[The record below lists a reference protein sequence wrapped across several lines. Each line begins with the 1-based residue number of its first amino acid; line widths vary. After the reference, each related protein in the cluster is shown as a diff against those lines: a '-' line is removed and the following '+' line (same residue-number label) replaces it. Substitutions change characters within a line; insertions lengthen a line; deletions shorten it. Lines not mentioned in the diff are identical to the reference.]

1 MQNTIRKSILLAQ
14 LCDSAFPIGSFA
26 FSNGVESAV
35 ENNLIKDK
43 ADLKQY
49 ARTTV
54 IQALYSDYLAA
65 LIAFRAAYGNNYKE
79 ILEADNISY
88 IGKLSNESRG
98 MSIKMGRKCAEMA
111 TLLFPQNR
119 IVMQWHNDIIEG
131 KCYGCHNISLA
142 IMFRAAGMDEA
153 SLFAALEYG
162 TINMVLNAALRI
174 FRVSHI
180 DTQQILK
187 ELCAL
192 ASEDY
197 EKIKELDLQD
207 IQSFAPELDIIASLH
222 EQGTKR
228 MFGN

>member
-14 LCDSAFPIGSFA
+14 LCDSAFPVGSFA

-35 ENNLIKDK
+35 EIKIIKDK

-49 ARTTV
+49 ARAAV
-54 IQALYSDYLAA
+54 VQALHSDYLAA
-65 LIAFRAAYGNNYKE
+65 LVAFRAAYGNNYKE
-79 ILEADNISY
+79 ILKADSISY
-88 IGKLSNESRG
+88 IGKLSNEARG
-98 MSIKMGRKCAEMA
+98 MSLKMGRKCSEMA

-119 IVMQWHNDIIEG
+119 IAMLWHKDIVEG
-131 KCYGCHNISLA
+131 ECHGCHNISLA
-142 IMFRAAGMDEA
+142 IMFRAAGMDEV

-162 TINMVLNAALRI
+162 TISMVLNAALRI
-174 FRVSHI
+174 FRVSHF

-192 ASEDY
+192 APEDY
-197 EKIKELDLQD
+197 EQIKELDLQD
-207 IQSFAPELDIIASLH
+207 IQNFAPELDIIASLH

>member
-1 MQNTIRKSILLAQ
+1 
-14 LCDSAFPIGSFA
+14 
-26 FSNGVESAV
+26 
-35 ENNLIKDK
+35 
-43 ADLKQY
+43 
-49 ARTTV
+49 
-54 IQALYSDYLAA
+54 
-65 LIAFRAAYGNNYKE
+65 
-79 ILEADNISY
+79 
-88 IGKLSNESRG
+88 
-98 MSIKMGRKCAEMA
+98 
-111 TLLFPQNR
+111 
-119 IVMQWHNDIIEG
+119 
-131 KCYGCHNISLA
+131 
-142 IMFRAAGMDEA
+142 MFRAAGMDEA